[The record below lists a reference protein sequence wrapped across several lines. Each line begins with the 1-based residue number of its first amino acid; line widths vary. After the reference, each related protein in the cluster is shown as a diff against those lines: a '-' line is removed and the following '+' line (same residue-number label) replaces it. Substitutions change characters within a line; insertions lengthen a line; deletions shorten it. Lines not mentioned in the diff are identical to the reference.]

1 MSKKNPS
8 SLFSINTFLG
18 VIFGIIISLLV
29 FVAVTYYV
37 NKSEAPYFNLSN
49 FERQAAMVDSLAEGA
64 FEESAPPLLWQEN
77 RSQPEESEPIASQ
90 ATPSE
95 VIVPSPEA
103 SKEVARI
110 EDFASPAEIEPPLAA
125 TSGVFY
131 VQAGVFDDANNAD
144 ERKAQLALLGVSA
157 SVTPVNFKAG
167 VTRYRVRIG
176 PFTSEEQAKKIAD
189 RVRGNGI
196 QPYLIRPQ

>member
-37 NKSEAPYFNLSN
+37 NKSDAPYSNLSN

-103 SKEVARI
+103 SKEVVRI